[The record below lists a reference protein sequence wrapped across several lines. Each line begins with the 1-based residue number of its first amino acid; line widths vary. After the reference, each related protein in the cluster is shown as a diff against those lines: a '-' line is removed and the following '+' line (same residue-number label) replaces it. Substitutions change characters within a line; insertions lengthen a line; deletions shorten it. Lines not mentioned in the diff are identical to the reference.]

1 MTTENTNIP
10 ATPLPAPRMVLHVG
24 PGLAKCRSS
33 ADPALERSLHHSET
47 HSELSQLFR
56 DTMEQTGV
64 QTAPWAPG
72 SQLLIAPEVLCTEAQ
87 ATIDVLRTYA
97 AVRAKPGAVLGV
109 MTFSYGL
116 IQTLLNALVTADVH
130 LELVVCLHYEDRAPT
145 VHRMDKEGFLEDWPY
160 GILDAN
166 VDEDTLLELGFDV
179 PHKR

>member
-1 MTTENTNIP
+1 MNETTNTP
-10 ATPLPAPRMVLHVG
+10 ATLLPAPRMMLHVG
-24 PGLAKCRSS
+24 PGLAKCRSAS
-33 ADPALERSLHHSET
+33 DPVLLRSLHHTET
-47 HSELSQLFR
+47 QSALSQLFR
-56 DTMEQTGV
+56 ETMEQSGL
-64 QTAPWAPG
+64 QAAPWAPG

-87 ATIDVLRTYA
+87 ATLDVLRAYA
-97 AVRAKPGAVLGV
+97 AVRAKPDAVLGV

-130 LELVVCLHYEDRAPT
+130 LELAVCLHYEDRAPT

-160 GILDAN
+160 GVLDAN